1 MSGGE
6 RLPVRELAEL
16 ALLTALVAG
25 GKEAMNALPNI
36 HPVTLLLLLAV
47 LRHGRRALYVA
58 FGFSLI
64 EVSLYG
70 ASSLAYLYLWPLL
83 VLAAIPFRSS
93 RSRLFW
99 GAFAGIFG
107 MSFGALCAIPYFVI
121 GGWQAALSYWV
132 SGIPFD
138 LVHGI
143 SSAVLVYLLLLPL
156 HRLMERYFS
165 HDDKP

>member
-47 LRHGRRALYVA
+47 LRHGWRALYVA

-70 ASSLAYLYLWPLL
+70 ASSLAYLYL
-83 VLAAIPFRSS
+83 
-93 RSRLFW
+93 
-99 GAFAGIFG
+99 
-107 MSFGALCAIPYFVI
+107 
-121 GGWQAALSYWV
+121 
-132 SGIPFD
+132 
-138 LVHGI
+138 
-143 SSAVLVYLLLLPL
+143 
-156 HRLMERYFS
+156 
-165 HDDKP
+165 

>member
-1 MSGGE
+1 
-6 RLPVRELAEL
+6 
-16 ALLTALVAG
+16 
-25 GKEAMNALPNI
+25 MNALPNI

-47 LRHGRRALYVA
+47 LRHGWRALYVA

-138 LVHGI
+138 LLHCVGNAALMFFLFTPLSRCL
-143 SSAVLVYLLLLPL
+143 SSAGKFLQKSNSPP
-156 HRLMERYFS
+156 
-165 HDDKP
+165 K